1 MSVPQVYLILKIWLV
16 LANVAAFVAFGWD
29 KYCAKKGR
37 RRIPESTLIGLAAVG
52 GSAGALLGM
61 VVFNH
66 KTLKLKFNL
75 TVPVLLILQV
85 AILLILTMGL

>member
-1 MSVPQVYLILKIWLV
+1 MSVPQVYFLLKIYLV
-16 LANVAAFVAFGWD
+16 VINVAAFAAFGWD
-29 KYCAKKGR
+29 KYCAKNGR
-37 RRIPESTLIGLAAVG
+37 WRIPEIVLLALAALG

-66 KTLKLKFNL
+66 KTRKLKFNL

-85 AILLILTMGL
+85 AILLVLMMGL